1 VTSRSEEQRIR
12 RGEDCVTTQMIVD
25 GMRDAQA
32 DGTVEQLLEDAHEVV
47 QLCNGDAK
55 YASCLARMKTAVEE

>member
-1 VTSRSEEQRIR
+1 
-12 RGEDCVTTQMIVD
+12 MIVD

-47 QLCNGDAK
+47 QLCSGDAK
-55 YASCLARMKTAVEE
+55 YARCLARMKTAVEE